1 MKEQIVLDPT
11 EFTSAMRKAATPV
24 SIVTTAGEHGPH
36 GATVSAV
43 CSLTASPPAV
53 LICINKQSRI
63 LGMIEEHGVYCVN
76 YTALQHDELA
86 LAFAGVAAHAHQRN
100 FASEHWTVDPNT
112 SLPVLS
118 NATAIFTCL
127 HIQTVSF
134 GTHRILIGKV
144 ERAESSETLPLTYW
158 DGDFRALARL
168 A

>member
-1 MKEQIVLDPT
+1 MLDPT

-24 SIVTTAGEHGPH
+24 SIVTTSGEHGPH

-43 CSLTASPPAV
+43 CSLTAAPPAV
-53 LICINKQSRI
+53 LICINKKSRI

-76 YTALQHDELA
+76 YIAQQHDKLA
-86 LAFAGVAAHAHQRN
+86 LAFAGSPDFADQRN
-100 FASEHWTVDPNT
+100 FESEHWTVDQQT

-118 NATAIFTCL
+118 GAAAMFTCL

-144 ERAESSETLPLTYW
+144 ERAESSDAHPLAYY
-158 DGDFRALARL
+158 DGDFRSLGDL
-168 A
+168 E

>member
-1 MKEQIVLDPT
+1 MLEPT

-24 SIVTTAGEHGPH
+24 SIVPTAGEHGPH

-43 CSLTASPPAV
+43 CSLTAAPPAV

-76 YTALQHDELA
+76 YAAKQHGNLA
-86 LAFAGVAAHAHQRN
+86 LAFAGAPDYADQRT
-100 FASEHWTVDPNT
+100 FSPEHWTVDQQT
-112 SLPVLS
+112 SLPILS
-118 NATAIFTCL
+118 NATAMFTCL

-144 ERAESSETLPLTYW
+144 ERAEGSDAEPLAYW
-158 DGDFRALARL
+158 DGDFRALADLVRNTQ

>member
-1 MKEQIVLDPT
+1 MLNPT

-24 SIVTTAGEHGPH
+24 SIVTTSGEHGPH

-43 CSLTASPPAV
+43 CSLTAAPPAV
-53 LICINKQSRI
+53 LICINKKSRI

-76 YTALQHDELA
+76 YIAQQHDKLA
-86 LAFAGVAAHAHQRN
+86 LAFAGVSDLADQRN
-100 FASEHWTVDPNT
+100 FASEHWTLDQQT

-118 NATAIFTCL
+118 NAAAIFTCL

-144 ERAESSETLPLTYW
+144 ERAESTQSKPLAYW
-158 DGDFRALARL
+158 DGDFRSLADPE
-168 A
+168 